1 MVALLRGTFP
11 QVRAVLDAPAQMQR
25 EVDALR
31 AAAGRPAEADLE
43 PLLAAAAAAWPDG
56 RGAVDT
62 LRFEPGRLTLSAAGW
77 SAEQVAQFRG
87 ELQRAGW
94 QVEAQD
100 GRIALSRPRSAS

>member
-1 MVALLRGTFP
+1 
-11 QVRAVLDAPAQMQR
+11 
-25 EVDALR
+25 LR

-62 LRFEPGRLTLSAAGW
+62 FRFEPGRLTLSAVGW
-77 SAEQVAQFRG
+77 SPEQIEQFRA

-94 QVEAQD
+94 LVEAQD
-100 GRIALSRPRSAS
+100 GRIALSRPRGAPS